1 MPSIEPSP
9 EQLQKLVAEA
19 NDEAAI
25 VMINLFRYR
34 DRAVYPSDS
43 EADPCSGVEATS
55 GTALWCF
62 RCSAKSGRRFYGA
75 AACSSW

>member
-25 VMINLFRYR
+25 VMINLLRYR
-34 DRAVYPSDS
+34 ERAEYPSTSDA
-43 EADPCSGVEATS
+43 EPCSGVEAYQR
-55 GTALWCF
+55 ALWCF
-62 RCSAKSGRRFYGA
+62 RCSAKSGRRFA
-75 AACSSW
+75 EHFSPW